1 MHRSI
6 VVSKDLKIGV
16 KLTKEDLDLKRPGT
30 GLSPDKLN
38 ELIGKT
44 IVRDVEEDQLLVEED
59 ILNI

>member
-16 KLTKEDLDLKRPGT
+16 KLTKEDLDLKRSGT

-38 ELIGKT
+38 
-44 IVRDVEEDQLLVEED
+44 
-59 ILNI
+59 